1 MKRDID
7 SNEGNGS
14 IAALEYDRLSIT
26 RILGNICAD
35 GSLKGG
41 VVQGPR
47 RCRVGG
53 VGKSIKG
60 SKGTGTDILLELDVV
75 VYDFEKG
82 IGLAGNQI
90 DELCYITHTEICA
103 S

>member
-14 IAALEYDRLSIT
+14 IAALEYDRLSIK
-26 RILGNICAD
+26 RILGNVCAD

-47 RCRVGG
+47 RYSVGG

-60 SKGTGTDILLELDVV
+60 SKSTGTDILLELDVV
-75 VYDFEKG
+75 IYDFEEG
-82 IGLAGNQI
+82 IGLVSNQI
-90 DELCYITHTEICA
+90 DELCQITHTEICA
-103 S
+103 